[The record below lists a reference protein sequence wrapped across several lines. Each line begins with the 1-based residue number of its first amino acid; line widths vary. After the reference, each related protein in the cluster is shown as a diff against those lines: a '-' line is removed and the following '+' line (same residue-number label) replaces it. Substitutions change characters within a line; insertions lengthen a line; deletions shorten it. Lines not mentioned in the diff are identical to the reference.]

1 MAAESAPRPGTGGQS
16 TAGQDRSRRS
26 APGLPVVSAGVPA
39 RRQLAGAAVVGIGL
53 PIMTML
59 LVEDRGSLPLATPVL
74 LVLLIVV
81 LGALIGGVRVGLP
94 AALVGGL
101 VLNWFF
107 TVPYGT
113 FVVDDPDQ
121 LIVLAVYLTV
131 AGAVSLVVGV
141 AARRTAEATRSKAE
155 AHALSSL
162 AGAALAEL
170 ETLPG
175 VLEQIRSVFGV
186 REVVLL
192 ELAGGTWSAVETV
205 SGAPMPEPD
214 ETELR
219 LEVNPTLALL
229 VRGPALFGEDQRVL
243 HSFAQA
249 AANALQGRRLA
260 EQAAAAAQ
268 FEAADRMRTALL
280 AAVGH
285 DLRTP
290 LSGVKAAVSSLR
302 QHDVAWTREETEE
315 LLETIEDS
323 ADRLQHLVTNLLD
336 ASRLQAGVVSV
347 NLETA
352 PLEEVVVKALLTLS
366 APSRVQLQLPETLP
380 EVRVDIGLAERVLAN
395 LIDNALQNSPAGD
408 AVTIRGSARGEH
420 VLCEVVD
427 HGIGVPEQLRRQ
439 IFAPFQRFGDRR
451 TGGIGLGLAV
461 ARGFTEAMGGGLEP
475 TDTPGGGLTMQLL
488 LPAAERSVVT
498 A

>member
-1 MAAESAPRPGTGGQS
+1 
-16 TAGQDRSRRS
+16 
-26 APGLPVVSAGVPA
+26 
-39 RRQLAGAAVVGIGL
+39 
-53 PIMTML
+53 
-59 LVEDRGSLPLATPVL
+59 
-74 LVLLIVV
+74 
-81 LGALIGGVRVGLP
+81 
-94 AALVGGL
+94 
-101 VLNWFF
+101 
-107 TVPYGT
+107 
-113 FVVDDPDQ
+113 
-121 LIVLAVYLTV
+121 
-131 AGAVSLVVGV
+131 
-141 AARRTAEATRSKAE
+141 
-155 AHALSSL
+155 
-162 AGAALAEL
+162 LAEL

-192 ELAGGTWSAVETV
+192 ELADGTWSAVETV
-205 SGAPMPEPD
+205 SGAPVPEPE

-219 LEVNPTLALL
+219 LEVNPALALI

-302 QHDVAWTREETEE
+302 QHDVAWTPEETEE

-323 ADRLQHLVTNLLD
+323 ADRLQYLVTNLLD

-347 NLETA
+347 NLEA
-352 PLEEVVVKALLTLS
+352 VPLEEIVVKALLTLS
-366 APSRVQLQLPETLP
+366 APGRVRLQLPESLP
-380 EVRVDIGLAERVLAN
+380 ELLVDTGLAERVLAN
-395 LIDNALQNSPAGD
+395 LIENALQNSPAD
-408 AVTIRGSARGEH
+408 QAVAIRGSTRGDH
-420 VLCEVVD
+420 VVCEVID
-427 HGIGVPEQLRRQ
+427 HGAGVPEHLRRQ
-439 IFAPFQRFGDRR
+439 MFAPFQRFGDRR

-461 ARGFTEAMGGGLEP
+461 ARGFTEAMGGRLEP
-475 TDTPGGGLTMQLL
+475 AGTPGGGLTMQLL
-488 LPAAERSVVT
+488 LPAATRSAVT